1 MFRSSSISLIPSSF
15 GSAYLCLGQETLST
29 QLQRGKVDAY
39 LLTQGIEQ
47 AGKVS
52 YQSRDTSQSRCRVEY
67 WVVYR
72 I

>member
-1 MFRSSSISLIPSSF
+1 MFRSSS
-15 GSAYLCLGQETLST
+15 CLRQETLST

-52 YQSRDTSQSRCRVEY
+52 YLLAGIQVIQQV
-67 WVVYR
+67 
-72 I
+72 